1 VMETVLMGRYAR
13 QKGFFS
19 EASPEDAAAAEKYIA
34 ETGLQGFENRLITEL
49 SGGQL
54 QRVFLA
60 RAFAQEPDVI
70 FLDEPANHLD
80 LKMQTALAEHLKKWV
95 SDGKSAVGVFHDLGF
110 AAAVSDRIMLI
121 KDGKAVLCGETR
133 EVLRSEELNEVFGTD
148 VRTYMRK
155 IADIWK

>member
-1 VMETVLMGRYAR
+1 
-13 QKGFFS
+13 
-19 EASPEDAAAAEKYIA
+19 
-34 ETGLQGFENRLITEL
+34 
-49 SGGQL
+49 
-54 QRVFLA
+54 
-60 RAFAQEPDVI
+60 AQEPDVI

-95 SDGKSAVGVFHDLGF
+95 SDGKSVVGVFHDLGF

-121 KDGKAVLCGETR
+121 KDGKAILCGETR
-133 EVLRSEELNEVFGTD
+133 EVLCSEELNEVFGTD